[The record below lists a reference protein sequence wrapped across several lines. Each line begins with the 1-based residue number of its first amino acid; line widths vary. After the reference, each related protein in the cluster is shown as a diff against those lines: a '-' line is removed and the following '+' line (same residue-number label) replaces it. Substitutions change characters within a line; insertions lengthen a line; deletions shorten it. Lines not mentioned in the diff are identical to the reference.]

1 MDELIKRLV
10 DKAGLSEAQA
20 KAATKEVVEWLKHED
35 NRKKIL
41 AAASATVAS
50 AVAVRAI

>member
-1 MDELIKRLV
+1 LV
-10 DKAGLSEAQA
+10 EKAGLSEAQA

-35 NRKKIL
+35 NRKTIL
-41 AAASATVAS
+41 AAASATIAS

>member
-1 MDELIKRLV
+1 MDELTKILIEKV
-10 DKAGLSEAQA
+10 GLSEAQA
-20 KAATKEVVEWLKHED
+20 KAVTKEVVEWLKHED
-35 NRKKIL
+35 NRKAIL

>member
-1 MDELIKRLV
+1 MDELIKILV
-10 DKAGLSEAQA
+10 EKAGLSEAQA

-35 NRKKIL
+35 NRKTIL
-41 AAASATVAS
+41 AAASATIAS